1 MPRVLMLKDEDP
13 RARVETID
21 DERLPERAVTVD
33 IDYSDLNYKDALAV
47 TGKGKIVRE
56 YPFVP
61 GIDFAGTVRDSE
73 SDRYAPGDR
82 VILTGWGVGERYWGG
97 FAERMRVDADWLVP
111 CPEDLTTREAML
123 FGTAGLSA
131 MLAILRLEEAGLERG
146 ARVLVTGATGGVGS
160 WAVQMLAHYH
170 YEVYAVTGKPDQ
182 DQWLKELGATEVLD
196 RVEFKGEP
204 RPLEKARWAGAID
217 TVGDNPLANVIAQM
231 EEHGRV
237 AAVGLAGGSD
247 LPTSVMPFILRGVS
261 LLGVES
267 ARTPLAKRREVWQRI
282 AELPAAMRESMHVEE
297 IGMELIAERAEAM
310 INADIHGRLLVDPH
324 ID

>member
-21 DERLPERAVTVD
+21 DDRLPERAVTVD

-73 SDRYAPGDR
+73 SDQYAPDDK

-111 CPEDLTTREAML
+111 CPETLSTREAML

-131 MLAILRLEEAGLERG
+131 MLCVERLEEAGLARG
-146 ARVLVTGATGGVGS
+146 TAVLVTGATGGVGS
-160 WAVQMLAHYH
+160 WAVQMLAHYG
-170 YEVYAVTGKPDQ
+170 YEVHAVTGKPDQ
-182 DQWLKELGATEVLD
+182 ERWLRSLGAAEVHDRTEF
-196 RVEFKGEP
+196 EGEP
-204 RPLEKARWAGAID
+204 RLLDKARWAGAID
-217 TVGDNPLANVIAQM
+217 TVGDTTLANVLAQM
-231 EEHGRV
+231 EPHGRV
-237 AAVGLAGGSD
+237 VAVGLAGGSA
-247 LPTSVMPFILRGVS
+247 LPASVMPFILRGVS

-267 ARTPLAKRREVWQRI
+267 ARVPAPRRRDVWQRI
-282 AELPAAMRESMHVEE
+282 AELPRALRESMHHEA
-297 IGMELIAERAEAM
+297 IGLDMIAERAEAM
-310 INADIHGRLLVDPH
+310 INGDIHGRLLIDPSL
-324 ID
+324 D